1 VGVVQSLSV
10 HLEDGF
16 DNDEVIVWIDGAA
29 AHHLLQVTSKLLL
42 GYARIVECGV
52 SGPTAR
58 IRIEVVSRGLQAE
71 TTVPAAGAVLA
82 SIRGDEL
89 ELRHQ
94 GEAPGY
100 L

>member
-1 VGVVQSLSV
+1 VGVVQTLSV

-16 DNDEVIVWIDGAA
+16 DNDEVIVRIDGAE

-42 GYARIVECGV
+42 GYARIVDCGV

-71 TTVPAAGAVLA
+71 TIVPADGAVVA

-89 ELRHQ
+89 ELRYHA
-94 GEAPGY
+94 EAPGY

>member
-1 VGVVQSLSV
+1 MQSLSV

-16 DNDEVIVWIDGAA
+16 DNDEVIVWIDDKA
-29 AHHLLQVTSKLLL
+29 AHRLLEVTSQLLL

-52 SGPTAR
+52 SGPSAR

-71 TTVPAAGAVLA
+71 TTVPAAGAVVA
-82 SIRGDEL
+82 SIRGNEL
-89 ELRHQ
+89 ELRHHE
-94 GEAPGY
+94 EAPGY